1 MRRIS
6 DSDFGV
12 QIKKLPNEIEDIV
25 KNGGGTYIDA
35 VLDICV
41 KYNIEPESMKQIL
54 PKAIKEKIERDA
66 LEMNMLKYKINTVA

>member
-12 QIKKLPNEIEDIV
+12 QVKKIPEEIEGYV
-25 KNGGGTYIDA
+25 KASGLTYIEA
-35 VLDICV
+35 VLSICE
-41 KYNIEPESMKQIL
+41 KYDIEPESMKQIL

-66 LEMNMLKYKINTVA
+66 LTLNMLKYKINTVA

>member
-12 QIKKLPNEIEDIV
+12 QIKRLPNEIEEIV
-25 KNGGGTYIDA
+25 KCGGGTYIDA
-35 VLDICV
+35 VLEICT
-41 KYNIEPESMKQIL
+41 KYDIEPESMKQIL